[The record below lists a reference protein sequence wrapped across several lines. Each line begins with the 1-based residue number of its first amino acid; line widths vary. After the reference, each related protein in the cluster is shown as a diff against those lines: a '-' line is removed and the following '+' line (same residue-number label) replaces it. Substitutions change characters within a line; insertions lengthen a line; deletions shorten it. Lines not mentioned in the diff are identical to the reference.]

1 MDKNCSILKESF
13 LKKTCS
19 CPPKWNNLDVGVRQ
33 TTVGVPCTLI
43 YGGIRSEESVWPKAD
58 WRAALLAEGRL
69 ARGLVDSRLMDFEFR
84 DIQKPTDKVSFD
96 VARLRVYR
104 KSEVIVS

>member
-43 YGGIRSEESVWPKAD
+43 YGGIRRRV
-58 WRAALLAEGRL
+58 ALSALQLLPSSLSGTSP
-69 ARGLVDSRLMDFEFR
+69 VDFEFR

>member
-1 MDKNCSILKESF
+1 MF
-13 LKKTCS
+13 LKKIIIIIFFFVLVYGLGNFSFCIVIN
-19 CPPKWNNLDVGVRQ
+19 C
-33 TTVGVPCTLI
+33 CTLL

-58 WRAALLAEGRL
+58 WRAASLAEGRL

-96 VARLRVYR
+96 IARLRVYR

>member
-1 MDKNCSILKESF
+1 MVRTVSTSLVTNITYILLSHQKVLISPLYAIEGKIIYF
-13 LKKTCS
+13 
-19 CPPKWNNLDVGVRQ
+19 
-33 TTVGVPCTLI
+33 CTLL
-43 YGGIRSEESVWPKAD
+43 YGDIRSEESVWPKAD
-58 WRAALLAEGRL
+58 WRAASLAEGRL

>member
-1 MDKNCSILKESF
+1 MTIFPNFC
-13 LKKTCS
+13 KKKSRITY
-19 CPPKWNNLDVGVRQ
+19 KRRNRK
-33 TTVGVPCTLI
+33 CTLI

-58 WRAALLAEGRL
+58 WRAASLAEGRL

>member
-1 MDKNCSILKESF
+1 MR
-13 LKKTCS
+13 
-19 CPPKWNNLDVGVRQ
+19 PV
-33 TTVGVPCTLI
+33 
-43 YGGIRSEESVWPKAD
+43 EE
-58 WRAALLAEGRL
+58 
-69 ARGLVDSRLMDFEFR
+69 GLVDSLCTLLSGGIRRRVALLALQLLPSSLSGTSPVDFEFR